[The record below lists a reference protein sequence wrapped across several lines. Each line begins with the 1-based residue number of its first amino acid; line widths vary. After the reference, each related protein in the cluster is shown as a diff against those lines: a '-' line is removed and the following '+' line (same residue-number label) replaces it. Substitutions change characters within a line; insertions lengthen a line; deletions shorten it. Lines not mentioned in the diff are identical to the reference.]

1 MISPESITPP
11 ATCQACGGPL
21 PGGKWS
27 GTCLRCLIA
36 AFGEEED
43 HEDSPADSFI
53 AGYTILEEISR
64 GGMGIVYR
72 ALQRHPSR
80 VVAVKMILPHL
91 LGSPVIRARFQAEA
105 EAVAKL
111 DHPNVLP
118 IYEASENRGTPYLAM
133 KFVSGGSLAPR
144 RGEFLGQPRACAQLL
159 AAAARGVHH
168 AHQRGI
174 LHRDLKPANLLLDQS
189 STDAAVVPMV
199 SDFGLARAL
208 EAEPGGL
215 TGPASFLGT
224 VGYLAPE
231 LFFGSK
237 SEPTIQSDIY
247 SLGAILY
254 ELLTAQLPFGAD
266 GGLDVLRRADQ
277 EAAPSVRTVDPSI
290 PKDLDAICRT
300 CLQREPSS
308 RYRSVSAL
316 IDDLERFL
324 EGHPV
329 LARPVPRL
337 VRLSRWA
344 RRKPALAALSLAVT
358 LLLISALA
366 GSVLFTKRVARERD
380 HATASEQQAQ
390 AQLWRAYLEQARATR
405 IAPQMGRRFAAI
417 EALAAAARIRP
428 SLELRNA
435 AAAALAL
442 EDIVLER
449 RWPAMR
455 TSIDTPIAFDGNLER
470 YALPQP
476 GGRISLRRFSDNL
489 ELANFPPPADS
500 ETLTL
505 LSSADGRFLA
515 GRFSHGETWLWLIA
529 PDPRGD
535 PPRPVLKLTGEEK
548 LSEVAFTAD
557 SHLFVAPAGPGEL
570 VFYDLTG
577 SAPRQTARWSGLPVV
592 RGLRFDPAGQRL
604 AVTSAADAVMEIR
617 ETGTGRLLRKLSQ
630 SAGVTG
636 VDWSPDGTELAT
648 GSEDFQVRIWDAE
661 TGVLRHVL
669 EGHQNVAV
677 RPLYHPG
684 GQLLATAGWD
694 AVLRFWAP
702 VSGRLLFNG
711 PACHDWQ
718 RFSTDGSRLGVANY
732 DGAVEVYRV
741 AASKAVRMLAP
752 KTRENAPL
760 LYRWLDFS
768 PDSRRL
774 VSTGAECVRVWD
786 VASGVES
793 ARFPLPGAVAVTCLF
808 ADDSALLIADGS
820 RGVTRWPILADETDA
835 NRKTIPETWR
845 TGEGWQAGLRAR
857 DGCVVLVNST
867 LGLAEIIS
875 PEYPVGRRIGPHPA
889 LHNVALSPDGKRLAT
904 GTWQGKDIKIWDI
917 VSGRLLATLPAG
929 ENAFVLW
936 PSANAIVSVQMT
948 EAGQWLEDT
957 NGQWRRDRVWQPD
970 PGQTF
975 WEHASISPDGRW
987 LALPQSGDRI
997 RVLEMATGTELITL
1011 EPPKAFGL
1019 GFVRFSPDG
1028 RFLAACGSR
1037 EQVAIWDLP
1046 DLRHELAKLRLDWS
1060 D

>member
-1 MISPESITPP
+1 MIPAESIPSP
-11 ATCQACGGPL
+11 AVCRTCGTPL

-27 GTCLRCLIA
+27 GTCPRCLIE
-36 AFGEEED
+36 AFGEEEKITAD
-43 HEDSPADSFI
+43 PGDSLV
-53 AGYTILEEISR
+53 AGFTVIEEISR
-64 GGMGIVYR
+64 GGMGVVYR
-72 ALQRHPSR
+72 ARQHHPSR
-80 VVAVKMILPHL
+80 VVALKMILPHL
-91 LGSPVIRARFQAEA
+91 LDSPVVRARFQAEA

-118 IYEASENRGTPYLAM
+118 IYEAGENHGLPYLAM
-133 KFVSGGSLAPR
+133 KLVPGGSLAAR
-144 RGEFLGQPRACAQLL
+144 RPEFLGQSHACAKLL
-159 AAAARGVHH
+159 VAAARGVHH
-168 AHQRGI
+168 AHERGI
-174 LHRDLKPANLLLDQS
+174 LHRDLKPANLLLDE
-189 STDAAVVPMV
+189 STAHADAVPLV

-208 EAEPGGL
+208 ETEPSGL

-231 LFFGSK
+231 LFFGPK

-254 ELLTAQLPFGAD
+254 ELLTGQLPFGTE
-266 GGLDVLRRADQ
+266 GGLEVLRRADEQ
-277 EAAPSVRTVDPSI
+277 AAPSIRAIDPNI
-290 PKDLDAICRT
+290 PKDLDAICST

-308 RYRSVSAL
+308 RYRSASAL
-316 IDDLERFL
+316 GDDLERFL

-366 GSVLFTKRVARERD
+366 GSVLFTRRLARERD
-380 HATASEQQAQ
+380 HATASEQEAQ
-390 AQLWRAYLEQARATR
+390 SQLWRAYLEEARAIR
-405 IAPQMGRRFAAI
+405 IAPQMGRRFSAI

-442 EDIVLER
+442 EDIALEH
-449 RWPAMR
+449 RWPAMI
-455 TSIDTPIAFDGNLER
+455 TSVDSPIAFDGNLER

-476 GGRISLRRFSDNL
+476 AGRISLRRFSDNL
-489 ELANFPPPADS
+489 ELTNFLSPAKS
-500 ETLTL
+500 ETTTL
-505 LSSADGRFLA
+505 LFSTDGRFLA
-515 GRFSHGETWLWLIA
+515 GRFSHGETWLWRIA
-529 PDPRGD
+529 SDSSGD
-535 PPRPVLKLTGEEK
+535 PPQPVLKLTGDEK

-557 SHLFVAPAGPGEL
+557 SHLFVAASGPGEL
-570 VFYDLTG
+570 VFYDLA
-577 SAPRQTARWSGLPVV
+577 SDAPRETARWSGLPVI

-617 ETGTGRLLRKLSQ
+617 ETASGRLLRRLSQ

-648 GSEDFQVRIWDAE
+648 GSEDFQVRLWDAE
-661 TGVLRHVL
+661 TGALRHVL

-684 GQLLATAGWD
+684 GRLLVTAGWD

-702 VSGRLLFNG
+702 VSGSLLFNG

-718 RFSTDGSRLGVANY
+718 LFSTDGSRLGVANY

-741 AASKAVRMLAP
+741 ASSNAVRMLAP
-752 KTRENAPL
+752 KTREIAPL

-774 VSTGAECVRVWD
+774 VSTGAECVHIWD
-786 VASGVES
+786 VASGLES
-793 ARFPLPGAVAVTCLF
+793 ARLSLPGASAVTSLF
-808 ADDSALLIADGS
+808 ADDSALIIADES
-820 RGVTRWPILADETDA
+820 RGVTRWAMPAGEADA
-835 NRKTIPETWR
+835 NRKPIPETWR
-845 TGEGWQAGLRAR
+845 IGEGWETALRAR
-857 DGCVVLVNST
+857 NGWVVLVNVN
-867 LGLAEIIS
+867 LGVAEIIS

-889 LHNVALSPDGKRLAT
+889 LHNVAFSPDRKRLAT
-904 GTWQGKDIKIWDI
+904 GTWQGKDIKIWEI
-917 VSGRLLATLPAG
+917 ASGQLLATLPAG
-929 ENAFVLW
+929 ESASVHW
-936 PSANAIVSVQMT
+936 PSANTIISVQMNQ
-948 EAGQWLEDT
+948 AGQWLEEA
-957 NGQWRRDRVWQPD
+957 NGQWRRTRVWQPD
-970 PGQTF
+970 QGQTF
-975 WEHASISPDGRW
+975 WGHASLAPDSRW

-997 RVLEMATGTELITL
+997 RLVELATGTELITL

-1046 DLRHELAKLRLDWS
+1046 ALRAELAKLQLDWS

>member
-11 ATCQACGGPL
+11 ATCQTCGGPL

-43 HEDSPADSFI
+43 HEGSSADSFI

-91 LGSPVIRARFQAEA
+91 LDSPVIRARFQAEA

-118 IYEASENRGTPYLAM
+118 IYEAGENRGTPYLAM

-168 AHQRGI
+168 AHERGI

-189 STDAAVVPMV
+189 STDAAAVPMV

-208 EAEPGGL
+208 EAEPSGL

-308 RYRSVSAL
+308 RYRSASAVA
-316 IDDLERFL
+316 DDLERFL
-324 EGHPV
+324 DGHPV

-380 HATASEQQAQ
+380 HATASEHEAQ
-390 AQLWRAYLEQARATR
+390 SQLWRAYLEQARAIR

-449 RWPAMR
+449 RWPGMR
-455 TSIDTPIAFDGNLER
+455 SSIDTPVAFDGKLER

-476 GGRISLRRFSDNL
+476 AGRISLRRLRDNF
-489 ELANFPPPADS
+489 ELANFPAPPAS
-500 ETLTL
+500 QL
-505 LSSADGRFLA
+505 LFSKDGRFLA
-515 GRFSHGETWLWLIA
+515 GRISEGETWLWA
-529 PDPRGD
+529 VSGD
-535 PPRPVLKLTGEEK
+535 PSTNPPTPVLKLTGAEK
-548 LSEVAFTAD
+548 ISEMAFTPD
-557 SHLFVAPAGPGEL
+557 SRLFAVSIGPGEL
-570 VFYDLTG
+570 GFYDLTG
-577 SAPRQTARWSGLPVV
+577 EAPRQTARWSGLPPV
-592 RGLRFDPAGQRL
+592 RGLGFDPAGQRL
-604 AVTSAADAVMEIR
+604 AVTSAADAVTEIR
-617 ETGTGRLLRKLSQ
+617 ETATGRLLRRLSQ
-630 SAGVTG
+630 SAGCHRRG
-636 VDWSPDGTELAT
+636 LEPGRNGARHRKRRFSGSHLGCGDGRSSACSRGSPECCGASAL
-648 GSEDFQVRIWDAE
+648 
-661 TGVLRHVL
+661 
-669 EGHQNVAV
+669 
-677 RPLYHPG
+677 P
-684 GQLLATAGWD
+684 
-694 AVLRFWAP
+694 
-702 VSGRLLFNG
+702 SGRAN
-711 PACHDWQ
+711 
-718 RFSTDGSRLGVANY
+718 FSHGG
-732 DGAVEVYRV
+732 
-741 AASKAVRMLAP
+741 
-752 KTRENAPL
+752 
-760 LYRWLDFS
+760 
-768 PDSRRL
+768 
-774 VSTGAECVRVWD
+774 
-786 VASGVES
+786 
-793 ARFPLPGAVAVTCLF
+793 
-808 ADDSALLIADGS
+808 
-820 RGVTRWPILADETDA
+820 
-835 NRKTIPETWR
+835 
-845 TGEGWQAGLRAR
+845 
-857 DGCVVLVNST
+857 
-867 LGLAEIIS
+867 
-875 PEYPVGRRIGPHPA
+875 VGRH
-889 LHNVALSPDGKRLAT
+889 S
-904 GTWQGKDIKIWDI
+904 
-917 VSGRLLATLPAG
+917 
-929 ENAFVLW
+929 AFLG
-936 PSANAIVSVQMT
+936 
-948 EAGQWLEDT
+948 AGQWT
-957 NGQWRRDRVWQPD
+957 
-970 PGQTF
+970 
-975 WEHASISPDGRW
+975 AS
-987 LALPQSGDRI
+987 
-997 RVLEMATGTELITL
+997 
-1011 EPPKAFGL
+1011 F
-1019 GFVRFSPDG
+1019 
-1028 RFLAACGSR
+1028 
-1037 EQVAIWDLP
+1037 
-1046 DLRHELAKLRLDWS
+1046 
-1060 D
+1060 

>member
-1 MISPESITPP
+1 MIPPESIPSP
-11 ATCQACGGPL
+11 AVCRTCGTPL

-27 GTCLRCLIA
+27 GTCPRCLIE
-36 AFGEEED
+36 AFGEEEKITAD
-43 HEDSPADSFI
+43 PGDSLV
-53 AGYTILEEISR
+53 AGFTVIEEIAR
-64 GGMGIVYR
+64 GGMGVVYR
-72 ALQRHPSR
+72 ARQHHPNR
-80 VVAVKMILPHL
+80 IVALKMILPQWL
-91 LGSPVIRARFQAEA
+91 NSPAVRARFQAEA

-118 IYEASENRGTPYLAM
+118 IYQAGENRGMPYLAM
-133 KFVSGGSLAPR
+133 KFVPGGSLAER
-144 RGEFLGQPRACAQLL
+144 RAPFLGAPRACAQLL
-159 AAAARGVHH
+159 AAAARGVQH
-168 AHQRGI
+168 AHERGI
-174 LHRDLKPANLLLDQS
+174 LHRDLKPANLLLDDS
-189 STDAAVVPMV
+189 SQAAAAVPMV
-199 SDFGLARAL
+199 SDFGLARIL
-208 EAEPGGL
+208 ESEPSGL
-215 TGPASFLGT
+215 TEPASFLGT
-224 VGYLAPE
+224 AGYIAPE
-231 LFFGSK
+231 LAFGPHT
-237 SEPTIQSDIY
+237 EPTVQSDIY

-254 ELLTAQLPFGAD
+254 ELVVGQLPFGAET
-266 GGLDVLRRADQ
+266 GLEALRRAEQ
-277 EAAPSVRTVDPSI
+277 ETAPALRALDSRI
-290 PKDLDAICRT
+290 PKDFEAICLT

-308 RYRSVSAL
+308 RYRSAAAL

-380 HATASEQQAQ
+380 HATASEQEAQ
-390 AQLWRAYLEQARATR
+390 SQLWRAYLEQARATR

-455 TSIDTPIAFDGNLER
+455 TGIDTPIAFDGNLER
-470 YALPQP
+470 YALAQP
-476 GGRISLRRFSDNL
+476 GARISLRRFSDNL
-489 ELANFPPPADS
+489 ELMNFPAPANS
-500 ETLTL
+500 LAVTL
-505 LSSADGRFLA
+505 LFSADDRFLA
-515 GRFSHGETWLWLIA
+515 GRFSGGETWLWLIG
-529 PDPRGD
+529 PDPSGN
-535 PPRPVLKLTGEEK
+535 PPQPVLKLTGAEK
-548 LSEVAFTAD
+548 LSDVAFTPD
-557 SHLFVAPAGPGEL
+557 SHLFVASAGPGAL

-577 SAPRQTARWSGLPVV
+577 EAPLQTARWSGLPVV

-604 AVTSAADAVMEIR
+604 AVTSTADAVMEIR
-617 ETGTGRLLRKLSQ
+617 ETATGRLLRRLPQ

-648 GSEDFQVRIWDAE
+648 GSEDFQARLWDAE

-669 EGHQNVAV
+669 EGHQSVAV

-702 VSGRLLFNG
+702 GSGRLLFNG
-711 PACHDWQ
+711 PACQDWQ

-741 AASKAVRMLAP
+741 ASTKAVRMFGP
-752 KTRENAPL
+752 KTRELTPR
-760 LYRWLDFS
+760 LYRWIDFS

-774 VSTGAECVRVWD
+774 VATGAECVRVWD
-786 VASGVES
+786 VASGLES
-793 ARFPLPGAVAVTCLF
+793 ARLSLPGATAVTSLF
-808 ADDSALLIADGS
+808 TNDGASLLVADAD
-820 RGVTRWPILADETDA
+820 RGVSRWLITSKPDT

-845 TGEGWQAGLRAR
+845 TGEGWEMALRAR
-857 DGCVVLVNST
+857 DGRIVLVNT
-867 LGLAEIIS
+867 ALGLAEIVS
-875 PEYPVGRRIGPHPA
+875 TEDPTGRRIGPHPA
-889 LHNVALSPDGKRLAT
+889 LDSVALSPDGTRLAT
-904 GTWQGKDIKIWDI
+904 GTWQGKEIKIWEI
-917 VSGRLLATLPAG
+917 ASGRLLATLPAG
-929 ENAFVLW
+929 ESAFVLW
-936 PSANAIVSVQMT
+936 PSANTIISVRMT
-948 EAGQWLEDT
+948 GSGRWLEES
-957 NGQWRRDRVWQPD
+957 NGQWRCDQVWQPD

-975 WEHASISPDGRW
+975 WLHTSLSPDGRW
-987 LALPQSGDRI
+987 LALPQSGERI
-997 RVLEMATGTELITL
+997 RLVEITTGKELITL
-1011 EPPKAFGL
+1011 EPPRAFGL
-1019 GFVRFSPDG
+1019 GFVQFSPDG

-1046 DLRHELAKLRLDWS
+1046 DLRRELAKLGLDWS